1 MAAWV
6 CRELKAVSFLLVSE
20 GTKIAQISLLK
31 CQRFAD
37 FQSTEDRELSLGAA
51 VPANAVG
58 LQKDASEAFRER
70 LFFQQPAKCSLKI

>member
-1 MAAWV
+1 M
-6 CRELKAVSFLLVSE
+6 SFLLVSE
-20 GTKIAQISLLK
+20 GTKIAQIS
-31 CQRFAD
+31 